1 MSSKQTDVDLKFE
14 DVRFDPAR
22 VQKIDS
28 RTDAGERVSDGA
40 VRSSVPSQGGFFSE
54 AFLKDEKRGRDD
66 LSHGGDSRAPVHGR
80 SRPWQRAMVRSLLSA
95 LGDPAVTVRLWDG
108 ERVTTSGRDP
118 VGEVTLTSPDVLRRL
133 VLHQD
138 IGFGESYSAGALLIE
153 GDLVEILIAL
163 DIARESAAKQR
174 RLMTSLPKLVSRR
187 PRINTLEGSKANIH
201 HHYDIGNEFYELWL
215 DDQMQYTCAYFARQ
229 DYSLE
234 QAQNAK
240 MEHVCRKLQ
249 LKPGQTV
256 VEAGCGWGGLARY
269 MAANHGVNVK
279 AYNISREQ
287 VKYAR
292 DRAKAEGLA
301 DHVEYI
307 EDDYRAIN
315 GQFDVFV
322 SVGMLEHVG
331 TANYEAL
338 GAVIDGCLKEN
349 GRGLIH
355 TIGRN
360 RPMLMN
366 AWIEKRI
373 FPGAYPPT
381 LREMMDIFESGN
393 FSVLDVE
400 NLRLHYAT
408 TLRHWLA
415 RFEQHQQTARQL
427 FDEEFIRAWRLYL
440 SGSISAFVTSSLQ
453 LFQVAFARG
462 EDNSVPWTR
471 EHLYT
476 ASVAASGPATASPPA
491 LAPQTSRSADQ
502 STGRATAGDKP
513 RGSRKRAPTKRDDDD
528 RQMSF

>member
-1 MSSKQTDVDLKFE
+1 MSSKQTDVELE
-14 DVRFDPAR
+14 FDDMDFDATDIR
-22 VQKIDS
+22 KIDKKS
-28 RTDAGERVSDGA
+28 RPNGN
-40 VRSSVPSQGGFFSE
+40 QQGFFSNE
-54 AFLKDEKRGRDD
+54 LLQQTPRNAP
-66 LSHGGDSRAPVHGR
+66 APVHGR
-80 SRPWQRAMVRSLLSA
+80 ARSWQRALVRRLLNA
-95 LGDPAVTVRLWDG
+95 LGDPAVSVQLWDG
-108 ERVTTSGRDP
+108 ERITTTGRDP
-118 VGEVTLTSPDVLRRL
+118 VGVITLTSPDVLRRL

-138 IGFGESYSAGALLIE
+138 IGFGECYSAGALLID
-153 GDLVEILIAL
+153 GDLVEVLIAL
-163 DIARESAAKQR
+163 EIARERVAKQT
-174 RLMTSLPKLVSRR
+174 RLMTSLPKLVKRR

-240 MEHVCRKLQ
+240 MEHVCRKLE
-249 LKPGQTV
+249 LKPGQSV

-269 MAANHGVNVK
+269 MATHYDVTVK
-279 AYNISREQ
+279 AYNISHEQ

-292 DRAKAEGLA
+292 ERAKSDGLA
-301 DHVEYI
+301 DRIEYI
-307 EDDYRAIN
+307 EDDYRAIT

-331 TANYEAL
+331 TANYGAL
-338 GAVIDGCLKEN
+338 GAVIDGSLKEN

-360 RPMLMN
+360 RPMEMN

-393 FSVLDVE
+393 FSVFDVE

-408 TLRHWLA
+408 TLRHWLQ
-415 RFEQHQQTARQL
+415 RFENHQQTIGEQ
-427 FDEEFIRAWRLYL
+427 FDAEFIRAWRLYL
-440 SGSISAFVTSSLQ
+440 SGSITAFVTSYLQ
-453 LFQVAFARG
+453 LFQVSFARG
-462 EDNSVPWTR
+462 EDNSVAWTR
-471 EHLYT
+471 EHLYDSMPVSGERVVT
-476 ASVAASGPATASPPA
+476 TLPAQASPTPDVARRSPGDVPSDQPQTPPPATRKQRS
-491 LAPQTSRSADQ
+491 QGKRSA
-502 STGRATAGDKP
+502 A
-513 RGSRKRAPTKRDDDD
+513 KRDQDD